1 MPLVG
6 VTHLAFLV
14 GGPQITSSIFQEFLR
29 AAGRAGP
36 RLCPQHGGPHKVMAA
51 SLERTTF
58 EEEQLPDERE
68 AKNWKPRKVNPI
80 ILGQTKADEC
90 LRKNIP
96 RVLDSDSEESE
107 FSDTSSYED
116 DVGRSSAGYHVL
128 PDLEDLNCEISNML
142 ENVTSPEQQ
151 SASVYEVEDWDKEL
165 EESESNPYDAGDLYC
180 GSFQENN
187 PLVSYSL
194 QEESLYNPC
203 CHHAASLAF
212 TLPVRVTEIGQF
224 DDADE

>member
-1 MPLVG
+1 
-6 VTHLAFLV
+6 
-14 GGPQITSSIFQEFLR
+14 
-29 AAGRAGP
+29 
-36 RLCPQHGGPHKVMAA
+36 MAA

>member
-1 MPLVG
+1 MPLVR
-6 VTHLAFLV
+6 VAHLAFVV

-29 AAGRAGP
+29 ASGRSGP
-36 RLCPQHGGPHKVMAA
+36 QLCPQHGGSHKVMAA
-51 SLERTTF
+51 SLECINF
-58 EEEQLPDERE
+58 EEEQLPDKRE
-68 AKNWKPRKVNPI
+68 TMNWKPRKVKPI

-96 RVLDSDSEESE
+96 RILDSDSEESE
-107 FSDTSSYED
+107 FSAISPYED
-116 DVGRSSAGYHVL
+116 DVSRSPVGYYVQ
-128 PDLEDLNCEISNML
+128 PDLEDLDGEISNML

-151 SASVYEVEDWDKEL
+151 TALVYEVEDWDKEL
-165 EESESNPYDAGDLYC
+165 EDSESNPYDAGDLYC

-187 PLVSYSL
+187 LLVSYSL

>member
-116 DVGRSSAGYHVL
+116 DVGRSPAGYHVL